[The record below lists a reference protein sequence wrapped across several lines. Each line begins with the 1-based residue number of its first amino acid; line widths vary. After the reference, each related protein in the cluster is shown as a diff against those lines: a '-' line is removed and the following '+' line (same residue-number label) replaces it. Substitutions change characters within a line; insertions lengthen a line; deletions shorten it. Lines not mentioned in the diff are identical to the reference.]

1 MAVPKCKINY
11 IFISKCV
18 IYQVWCK
25 DHLQFIHFNDYR
37 LSNMAIVNMNYPFM
51 EMLKRKSFGKIGVLF
66 NIKSV
71 KCLGL

>member
-1 MAVPKCKINY
+1 M
-11 IFISKCV
+11 SKFV
-18 IYQVWCK
+18 IWCK
-25 DHLQFIHFNDYR
+25 EHLQFIHSYDYS

-51 EMLKRKSFGKIGVLF
+51 EMLKQKSFGEIGVLF

>member
-18 IYQVWCK
+18 RRK
-25 DHLQFIHFNDYR
+25 EHLQFIHFNDYT
-37 LSNMAIVNMNYPFM
+37 LSNMEFVNMNYPFM
-51 EMLKRKSFGKIGVLF
+51 EMLKRKSFGQIDVLF

>member
-11 IFISKCV
+11 IFIFKCV
-18 IYQVWCK
+18 WRK
-25 DHLQFIHFNDYR
+25 EHLQFIHFNDYT
-37 LSNMAIVNMNYPFM
+37 LSNMEFVNMNYPFM
-51 EMLKRKSFGKIGVLF
+51 EMLKRKSFGKIGVLS